1 MRVYKLMTFLN
12 IAVRN
17 QIIGCFRVFPLSY
30 QCGRG
35 LVSVTSSRT
44 SPIKS
49 DHWITYNNKAMIRV
63 MIIDHKLCSFVLFQN
78 DFTCCFKNL
87 DKIIT
92 HFLHSTFTHMR
103 HIALWL
109 PEFESNGSYF
119 RSEYQSNK
127 EYMPFLPVLIKLKS
141 RENNNLVFIV
151 SHVT

>member
-1 MRVYKLMTFLN
+1 MRLYKLMTFLN

-17 QIIGCFRVFPLSY
+17 QIIGCFRGFPLSY
-30 QCGRG
+30 LCGRG

-78 DFTCCFKNL
+78 DFTCCFKSL
-87 DKIIT
+87 DKKEHTFYIHT
-92 HFLHSTFTHMR
+92 HEAFS
-103 HIALWL
+103 IL
-109 PEFESNGSYF
+109 PKFESNGSYF

-141 RENNNLVFIV
+141 RENNNLIFIV
-151 SHVT
+151 SRVTYEG